1 MVTSGTTPPPG
12 EALKGLRKWFN
23 KQFGQ
28 KLMNMGNI
36 LKRPH
41 QTDTHSC
48 AICAMSTIAHG
59 VLGDP
64 LWIQCDASAH
74 RIHWFLKLDEYY
86 FPGEAVSNSVHA
98 DHTQYT

>member
-1 MVTSGTTPPPG
+1 MAVSDSTPPPDDI
-12 EALKGLRKWFN
+12 LKGLRKWFK

-41 QTDTHSC
+41 QTDTYSC

-59 VLGDP
+59 ILGDP
-64 LWIQCDASAH
+64 LWRQRDAPMH
-74 RIHWFLKLDEYY
+74 RINWFLELSRCEELCSSGGSVSKLD
-86 FPGEAVSNSVHA
+86 
-98 DHTQYT
+98 